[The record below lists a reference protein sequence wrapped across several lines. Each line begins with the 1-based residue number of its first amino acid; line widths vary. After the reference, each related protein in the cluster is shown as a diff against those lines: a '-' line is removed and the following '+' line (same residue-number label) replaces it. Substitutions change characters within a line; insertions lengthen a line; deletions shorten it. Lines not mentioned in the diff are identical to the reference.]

1 MKKSA
6 ISEAYGQKATL
17 PTRGERGGEENVVF
31 NIHLVTHN
39 LTILAISTTTT
50 TMSQQRKRKAIIRK
64 SIIIIESNYD
74 KNTKPTNK
82 QPNKTRNN
90 ITRG

>member
-17 PTRGERGGEENVVF
+17 SSRGERSGNVVF
-31 NIHLVTHN
+31 NKHLVTHN
-39 LTILAISTTTT
+39 LTILAISTTTTTT

-82 QPNKTRNN
+82 TIEI

>member
-17 PTRGERGGEENVVF
+17 SSRGERGGEENVVF
-31 NIHLVTHN
+31 NKHLVTHN
-39 LTILAISTTTT
+39 LTILAISTTTTTT

-74 KNTKPTNK
+74 KNTKQTNK
-82 QPNKTRNN
+82 T
-90 ITRG
+90 IEII